1 MNYKII
7 YKEEFPEKLKIIKN
21 SPEKLYAIG
30 NINLIY
36 EKSFAIVGSRK
47 ISNYGIENCK
57 KFAKELVL
65 RDIPI
70 VSGMAIGTDTI
81 AHQTALEYNG
91 KTIAVLGSGFK
102 NIYPESNL
110 KLFNNIIENN
120 GLIITEYEENVEPLK
135 ENFPKRNRIITALSE
150 GVLVVEAA
158 YRSGTSITAKNANE
172 QGKKVFAIPGKIDN
186 KLGVGVNRLIKEGAI
201 LTTCIDDIIENY
213 DDFKVRKRKEIL
225 EKKIFIKKEYRSYY
239 YLLKEKPMSMDE
251 IILKLD
257 IELSDGIKIITNM
270 ELENLI
276 YQDISGK
283 YRIKL

>member
-102 NIYPESNL
+102 KIYPESNL

-150 GVLVVEAA
+150 GVLVIEAA
-158 YRSGTSITAKNANE
+158 YRSGTSITAKNAKE

-213 DDFKVRKRKEIL
+213 DDFKVRKRKEIF
-225 EKKIFIKKEYRSYY
+225 EKKMFIKKEYRSYY

>member
-150 GVLVVEAA
+150 GILVIEAA
-158 YRSGTSITAKNANE
+158 YRSGTSITAKNAKE

-213 DDFKVRKRKEIL
+213 DDFKVRKRKEIF
-225 EKKIFIKKEYRSYY
+225 EKKMFIKKEYRSYY